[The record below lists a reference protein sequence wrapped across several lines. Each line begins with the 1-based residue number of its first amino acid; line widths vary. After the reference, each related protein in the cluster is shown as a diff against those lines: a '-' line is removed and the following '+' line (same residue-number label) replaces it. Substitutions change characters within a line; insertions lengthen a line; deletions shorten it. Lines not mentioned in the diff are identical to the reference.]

1 MNPQEEHTMKI
12 INIEKKKMVSL
23 TNEREEYHEK
33 TKIYNICKKQFE
45 LKCTNH
51 KNYRKVKDHCSYRG
65 KYRGA
70 AARSVYNLKYSV
82 PEEINA
88 VLQNGS
94 SYAYH
99 FIIKEL
105 TKEFRGE
112 FICVGENSGKNKI
125 FSGPITK
132 EVKRMDKNEEEI
144 TKIISSKLQFDDS
157 ARFMT
162 SSLSNLLGNLVES
175 NS

>member
-23 TNEREEYHEK
+23 TNEPEESYEK

-45 LKCTNH
+45 LKYTNH
-51 KNYRKVKDHCSYRG
+51 KSYRKVKDHCSYGG

-70 AARSVYNLKYSV
+70 APRSVYNLKYSV

-88 VLQNGS
+88 VLQNVSNYG
-94 SYAYH
+94 YH

-105 TKEFRGE
+105 AKEFRGE
-112 FICVGENSGKNKI
+112 FICVVENSGKHKT

-132 EVKRMDKNEEEI
+132 ELKRIDKNEEEI
-144 TKIISSKLQFDDS
+144 TKIISSKLQFNDS